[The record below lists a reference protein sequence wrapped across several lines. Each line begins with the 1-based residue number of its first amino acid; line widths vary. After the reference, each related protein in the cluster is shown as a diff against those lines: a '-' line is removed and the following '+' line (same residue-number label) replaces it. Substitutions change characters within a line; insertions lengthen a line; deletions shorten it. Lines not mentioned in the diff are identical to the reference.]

1 MQVATSSIKPSLKG
15 RRVLIVEDEYFVA
28 DDIARALEKL
38 GAVVVGPLASR
49 DEALAL
55 FASQT
60 PIDVAVLGINLR
72 GEAIYPLADA
82 LRRRGVPFVFTT
94 GYAEASVPEAY
105 RSIQRWEK
113 PFDADKLVE
122 ALPELAKN

>member
-38 GAVVVGPLASR
+38 G
-49 DEALAL
+49 
-55 FASQT
+55 
-60 PIDVAVLGINLR
+60 VLGINLR

>member
-1 MQVATSSIKPSLKG
+1 MQVVTSSIEPSLNG
-15 RRVLIVEDEYFVA
+15 RRVLVVEDEYFVA

-60 PIDVAVLGINLR
+60 PVDVDINLR

-82 LRRRGVPFVFTT
+82 LRGRGVPFVFTT
-94 GYAEASVPEAY
+94 GYDEASVPEAY
-105 RSIQRWEK
+105 RSIPRWEK